1 MFVQSPGKKVWTVKV
16 DDVEEIICEHYP
28 KAPPNTPKQFS
39 LKPNTYTVTVT
50 LPLSV
55 ESKSM
60 TLKIGRVKVT
70 QFAVNSNY
78 ATTCHKMQV
87 RCFDVRTFLRRLTIS
102 TKRLLS

>member
-1 MFVQSPGKKVWTVKV
+1 MLGKSPGKKVWTVKV
-16 DDVEEIICEHYP
+16 DNVEGIICEHYP
-28 KAPPNTPKQFS
+28 EAPPNTPKRFV
-39 LKPNTYTVTVT
+39 LKPNTFTVTVA

-60 TLKIGRVKVT
+60 TLKIGKVKVT

-87 RCFDVRTFLRRLTIS
+87 RHFVGQPFLNRLIN
-102 TKRLLS
+102 

>member
-1 MFVQSPGKKVWTVKV
+1 MFDKSLGKKVWTVKV
-16 DDVEEIICEHYP
+16 DDVEEIICKHYL
-28 KAPPNTPKQFS
+28 KAPLNTPKHFA
-39 LKPNTYTVTVT
+39 LKPNTFTVTVA

-60 TLKIGRVKVT
+60 TLKIGKVKVT

-87 RCFDVRTFLRRLTIS
+87 RHFAGRPFLHRLTN
-102 TKRLLS
+102 

>member
-1 MFVQSPGKKVWTVKV
+1 MFDKSPGKEVWTVNV
-16 DDVEEIICEHYP
+16 NNAEGIIYEHYP
-28 KAPPNTPKQFS
+28 EAPPNTPKQFV

-60 TLKIGRVKVT
+60 TLKIGKVKVT

-78 ATTCHKMQV
+78 AMTCHKMQV
-87 RCFDVRTFLRRLTIS
+87 RRFVARPFLRRLTN
-102 TKRLLS
+102 

>member
-1 MFVQSPGKKVWTVKV
+1 MWTVKV

-28 KAPPNTPKQFS
+28 EAPPNTPKRFA
-39 LKPNTYTVTVT
+39 LKPNTFTVTVA

-60 TLKIGRVKVT
+60 TLKIGKVKVT

-87 RCFDVRTFLRRLTIS
+87 RRFVVRSFLCQLTN
-102 TKRLLS
+102 

>member
-1 MFVQSPGKKVWTVKV
+1 MFDKSLGKKVWTVTV

-28 KAPPNTPKQFS
+28 KAPPNTHKRFA
-39 LKPNTYTVTVT
+39 LKPSTFTVTVT

-60 TLKIGRVKVT
+60 TMKIGKVKVT

-78 ATTCHKMQV
+78 ATECNKMQV
-87 RCFDVRTFLRRLTIS
+87 INFITQSHATLHL
-102 TKRLLS
+102 KG

>member
-1 MFVQSPGKKVWTVKV
+1 MFDKSLGKKVWTVTV

-28 KAPPNTPKQFS
+28 KAPPHTHKRFA
-39 LKPNTYTVTVT
+39 LKPNTFTVTVA
-50 LPLSV
+50 LPLSM

-60 TLKIGRVKVT
+60 TLKIGKVKVT

-87 RCFDVRTFLRRLTIS
+87 RNFITRPSCNPSFTG
-102 TKRLLS
+102 